1 MDLDLDRIARAARD
15 LDPVFRNSP
24 QFVEEQLSAAL
35 GRPVLIKLETA
46 NPIRSFKGRGADTML
61 ATLRP
66 GTPVVCASSGNFGQA
81 VAYAGRKRGLPVE
94 VFVPYDLNPDKRR
107 RMEKF
112 GARLTPAGAGSAE
125 ARLAAADHAAERPGT
140 VFIEDGRQPEIA
152 EGAGTIGV
160 ELAAAEFDTIVLP
173 VGDGALITG
182 VARWFKEHRPGVR
195 VVGVCATGS
204 PAMIRS
210 VEAGAPVTVPAE
222 TIADG
227 IAVSRPIEEAVT
239 RVRALVDEF
248 VLVDDA
254 ALLDA
259 MALILRCVGVLP
271 EPAGAAGIAA
281 LATAA
286 IAGDRPATVITGA
299 NPSPEVAAA
308 VAARLGPSPPQADS

>member
-1 MDLDLDRIARAARD
+1 MDLDLDRIARAAREV
-15 LDPVFRNSP
+15 DPVFRNTP
-24 QFVEEQLSAAL
+24 QFVEEQLAAAL

-61 ATLRP
+61 ATLP
-66 GTPVVCASSGNFGQA
+66 AGTPVVCASSGNFGQA
-81 VAYAGRKRGLPVE
+81 VAYAGRKRGQPVE
-94 VFVPYDLNPDKRR
+94 VFVPHDLNPDKRR
-107 RMEKF
+107 RMETF
-112 GARLTPAGAGSAE
+112 GARLTPVGEGSAE
-125 ARLAAADHAAERPGT
+125 ARLVAAEQVAERPGT

-160 ELAAAEFDTIVLP
+160 ELAGAEFDTIVLP

-182 VARWFKEHRPGVR
+182 VARWLKAHRPDVR

-204 PAMIRS
+204 QAMLRS
-210 VEAGAPVTVPAE
+210 VEAGAPVTVPAA

-227 IAVSRPIEEAVT
+227 IAVSTPIEEAVA

-259 MALILRCVGVLP
+259 MALTVRCVGVLP
-271 EPAGAAGIAA
+271 EPSGAAGIAA
-281 LATAA
+281 IATAT
-286 IAGDRPATVITGA
+286 IAGDRLATVITGA
-299 NPSPEVAAA
+299 NPSPDVAAT
-308 VAARLGPSPPQADS
+308 VAARLHNVP

>member
-1 MDLDLDRIARAARD
+1 MDLDLERIARAARA
-15 LDPVFRNSP
+15 LDPVFRNTP
-24 QFVEEQLSAAL
+24 QYVEEQLAAAL

-66 GTPVVCASSGNFGQA
+66 GTHVVCASSGNFGQA

-94 VFVPYDLNPDKRR
+94 VFVPYELNPDKQR
-107 RMEKF
+107 RMETF
-112 GARLTPAGAGSAE
+112 GARLTPAGTGSAE
-125 ARLAAADHAAERPGT
+125 ARLAAAEHAAGRPDT
-140 VFIEDGRQPEIA
+140 VLIEDGRQPEIA

-160 ELAAAEFDTIVLP
+160 ELADQEFDTIVLP

-182 VARWFKEHRPGVR
+182 VARWLKAHRPEVR

-210 VEAGAPVTVPAE
+210 VEAGAPLTVSAA

-254 ALLDA
+254 ALVDA
-259 MALILRCVGVLP
+259 MALILRWVGVLA

-281 LATAA
+281 IATAKVG
-286 IAGDRPATVITGA
+286 GDRPATVITGA
-299 NPSPEVAAA
+299 NPSPA
-308 VAARLGPSPPQADS
+308 VAADVLARLRDLP